1 MDNIIKQH
9 QQQFKDLQNDLITRA
24 VINSTINVMRV
35 LNKTD
40 SGKHLT
46 SFMSSRIVVTTRV
59 SVIEAIDLNDLPYA
73 GGMRFDPGRCCLP
86 STRTEILERI
96 FDWAN
101 DLSTQQRRILL
112 LTGLTGSGKSAI
124 AHTIAQRFSEL
135 RRLGSSFFC
144 SRSKPQNSRP
154 EMVFCTI
161 AADLANLEPKFKARL
176 WNVIKD
182 DRSLRKTES
191 PQEQFASF
199 ICEPMKGLTTVGPLL
214 IVIDALDEL
223 ECGDKDLK
231 DQMKKLVRILSEKV
245 SDLPA
250 NIRIL
255 LTARDGE
262 TNIENAF
269 YDNPLVRH
277 MSMSDITQTSTDV
290 DIKAF
295 ILNELSAIPPAQKD
309 WPSDESCAESLVEK
323 ARGLFIFASTA
334 CQFIISRGQVDASP
348 SERLEKILSSTST
361 NILDGLYL
369 EVLKYAVSETGMN
382 QFKLMMGL
390 IVTAEIPLSI
400 NTLNG
405 LCWQEGGKKLA
416 PALVQPLGAL
426 LLGTTDPDTPL
437 QPLHAS
443 FAEFIID
450 LERSDKF
457 HVNVNEAHAI
467 FASSCLHVMNN
478 SLKHDLCNIGDIF
491 IQYLDIEDYPGLMQK
506 IPAEL
511 QYACQFWNS
520 HLYEVDTNVDSLL
533 QQIETFL
540 FNHLLHWI
548 ESLGLMQ
555 QLEGGVMMLHG
566 LKQWL
571 KACFNFFSLVP
582 QLNYVFS
589 TLLQAGL
596 TF

>member
-1 MDNIIKQH
+1 
-9 QQQFKDLQNDLITRA
+9 
-24 VINSTINVMRV
+24 
-35 LNKTD
+35 
-40 SGKHLT
+40 
-46 SFMSSRIVVTTRV
+46 MSSCIVATTRV

-86 STRTEILERI
+86 STRKEILEEI

-101 DLSTQQRRILL
+101 DLNTQQRRILL

-161 AADLANLEPKFKARL
+161 AADLAYLEPKFKARL

-191 PQEQFASF
+191 PQEQFTSF

-223 ECGDKDLK
+223 ECGDKDRMR
-231 DQMKKLVRILSEKV
+231 QLVKILSEKV
-245 SDLPA
+245 SDLPT

-255 LTARDGE
+255 LTARDGK

-269 YDNPLVRH
+269 YDSPLVRH
-277 MSMSDITQTSTDV
+277 MRMSDITQTSTDV

-295 ILNELSAIPPAQKD
+295 IHKELSAIPPAQKD
-309 WPSDESCAESLVEK
+309 WPSDEWCAESLVEK

-334 CQFIISRGQVDASP
+334 CQFIIGHGQVDASP
-348 SERLEKILSSTST
+348 DERLEKILSSTST

-369 EVLKYAVSETGMN
+369 EVLKFAVAETGMN
-382 QFKLMMGL
+382 QFRSLMGL
-390 IVTAEIPLSI
+390 IVTAAIPLSI
-400 NTLNG
+400 NTLND
-405 LCWQEGGKKLA
+405 LHQEGGKALA

-426 LLGTTDPDTPL
+426 LLGTTDPNTPL

-450 LERSDKF
+450 PKRSDKF
-457 HVNVNEAHAI
+457 HVDVKEANAI
-467 FASSCLHVMNN
+467 FASSCLHVMN
-478 SLKHDLCNIGDIF
+478 SGLKRDLLNIGDIF
-491 IQYLDIEDYPGLMQK
+491 THYSNIKDHPGLMQK
-506 IPAEL
+506 IPVEL
-511 QYACQFWNS
+511 QYACKFWIS
-520 HLYEVDTNVDSLL
+520 HFSEVDANVDFFL

-540 FNHLLHWI
+540 YNHLLHWI
-548 ESLGLMQ
+548 ESLSLMQ
-555 QLEGGVMMLHG
+555 QLETAVSMLPR
-566 LKQWL
+566 LEQWL
-571 KACFNFFSLVP
+571 KIFFYFFSLP

-589 TLLQAGL
+589 ALLRAGL
-596 TF
+596 IF